1 MSRNTPLI
9 VDPFNLQTKS
19 LDIGEAFP
27 ETNWKAFLYEGG
39 ELNTYN
45 LFIAHFKTIPLIAYA
60 YGIDCKQANTWFL
73 TNYSTLIRYHYQ
85 SLTSVYDRVL
95 PRNEDNYYVLYE
107 DLMITFDSHNG
118 MVRLCYRK
126 TELEKINA
134 LLEGLKHYFEKNSG
148 REPRISVLVRGS
160 DGISL
165 KKMKLTKPRMNL
177 NDNYNDDFIEV
188 HRIISSRLRK
198 KNDKGLVVLHGK
210 PGTGKTFYIRHLTS
224 TTKKDVIF
232 LPPHLADAIT
242 NPDLMGVLINNP
254 NSIFIIEDAENIIV
268 DRDTRGG
275 SPVSTILNIA
285 DGLLSDFLH
294 IQIICSF
301 NTDISNIDSALT
313 RKGRLIAKYEFKELT
328 VDKARALSAKL
339 GYDTIIDSP
348 LTLTSIYNQG
358 ERDFQ
363 PTGKAKIGF
372 KL

>member
-1 MSRNTPLI
+1 M
-9 VDPFNLQTKS
+9 
-19 LDIGEAFP
+19 
-27 ETNWKAFLYEGG
+27 
-39 ELNTYN
+39 
-45 LFIAHFKTIPLIAYA
+45 
-60 YGIDCKQANTWFL
+60 
-73 TNYSTLIRYHYQ
+73 
-85 SLTSVYDRVL
+85 
-95 PRNEDNYYVLYE
+95 YE
-107 DLMITFDSHNG
+107 DLIIAFDSHGG
-118 MVRLCYRK
+118 MIRLCYRK
-126 TELEKINA
+126 TELKKINA
-134 LLEGLKHYFEKNSG
+134 LLEALKHYFEKNGG
-148 REPRISVLVRGS
+148 REPRISVLVRGR

-177 NDNYNDDFIEV
+177 NDNYNDDFIDV

-224 TTKKDVIF
+224 TIKKDVIF
-232 LPPHLADAIT
+232 LP
-242 NPDLMGVLINNP
+242 
-254 NSIFIIEDAENIIV
+254 IFIIEDAENIII
-268 DRDTRGG
+268 DRDTRCG

-285 DGLLSDFLH
+285 DGLLSDFLN

-313 RKGRLIAKYEFKELT
+313 RKGRLIAKYEFKELS

-348 LTLTSIYNQG
+348 LTLTSIYNQR

-363 PTGKAKIGF
+363 PTSKAKIGF